1 VVGRGKA
8 LSLWRTSRHVL
19 TIAGPH
25 RGTMKSF
32 APIECV
38 QIGSAVLYHA
48 DARDLLAELS
58 GIDVVL
64 TDPVWPNCPAGLIV
78 GSDDP
83 LGLWRDAMDRLPALR
98 RLVVI
103 LRSDSDPRFLSPV
116 PETLRFFNSIQ
127 LPYVMPHYLGR
138 VLGGDE
144 MAYWFGSA
152 IEFVPGRR
160 VVPGRAPAARPEHRL
175 PNGHPCSRAQI
186 HIDWLLDWCSD
197 AGETV
202 VDPFMGSGSTG
213 VAAVRLG
220 RPFIGIEIER
230 RFFDLAC
237 RRIDDAQRQGDLFLP
252 RRPVFVEAGGLL

>member
-1 VVGRGKA
+1 MVGRGKA

-103 LRSDSDPRFLSPV
+103 LRSDSDPRFLRPV
-116 PETLRFFNSIQ
+116 PKTLRFFNSIQ

-144 MAYWFGSA
+144 LAYWFGSA

-160 VVPGRAPAARPEHRL
+160 VVPGRAPAAPAGAPAPERPPLQPGSDPYRL
-175 PNGHPCSRAQI
+175 AIGLVQRCRRNR
-186 HIDWLLDWCSD
+186 
-197 AGETV
+197 
-202 VDPFMGSGSTG
+202 
-213 VAAVRLG
+213 R
-220 RPFIGIEIER
+220 RPFHGQWQHR
-230 RFFDLAC
+230 R
-237 RRIDDAQRQGDLFLP
+237 RRGAA
-252 RRPVFVEAGGLL
+252 RPTLHRHRDRTALLRSGLSPH